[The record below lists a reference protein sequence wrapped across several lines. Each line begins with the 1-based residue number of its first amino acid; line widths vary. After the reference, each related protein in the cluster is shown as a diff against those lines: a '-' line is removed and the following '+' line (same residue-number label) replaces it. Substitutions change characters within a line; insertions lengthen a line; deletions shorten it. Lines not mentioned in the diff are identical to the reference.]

1 MAYTATRRLSKL
13 QEMGRELILLSS
25 DLMSNAGATA
35 ELDAIKK
42 VTSGR
47 RSERWPYLFI
57 LPMLAIL
64 GLVFL
69 YPLVTVFRDSF
80 YGGSVGQLT
89 YVGAANYI
97 NLLHDPVFIHA
108 ILNNLK
114 LLLTVPVTI
123 VISLAAALML
133 YENIKGWRVY
143 RVILF
148 LPYIIPATVVG
159 LSFSYLLQEK
169 GILNTVLRN
178 MSLNFMALDWI
189 GSTSL
194 SIYSIGGVIIWA
206 QLGFGVVVLTAAL
219 LSLPTEVSEAALVDG
234 ATRWQRQRY
243 VIIPQI
249 KETIQFLMV
258 LEGITAL
265 AWVFPYVYTLTKGGP
280 ANSSMVLDLYI
291 WQYGF
296 GLGAVGL
303 AAAAAVYLL
312 LLSSVL
318 IFIYS
323 RLRRSQANS

>member
-1 MAYTATRRLSKL
+1 MPEVGAAANVNAKKL
-13 QEMGRELILLSS
+13 AFR
-25 DLMSNAGATA
+25 
-35 ELDAIKK
+35 
-42 VTSGR
+42 GR
-47 RSERWPYLFI
+47 RPELWPYVFI
-57 LPMLAIL
+57 MPMVAIV

-69 YPLVTVFRDSF
+69 YPLVTVVRDSF

-89 YVGAANYI
+89 YVGTANYI
-97 NLLHDPVFIHA
+97 NLLHDPVFLHS

-123 VISLAAALML
+123 VIALAAALML
-133 YENIKGWRVY
+133 YENIKGWRIY

-159 LSFSYLLQEK
+159 LSFSYLLQGN

-178 MSLNFMALDWI
+178 LSLKFAALDWI
-189 GSTSL
+189 GSTTL
-194 SIYSIGGVIIWA
+194 SIYSIGGVLIWA
-206 QLGFGVVVLTAAL
+206 QLGFGVIVLTAAL
-219 LSLPTEVSEAALVDG
+219 LSLPVEVSEAALVDG
-234 ATRWQRQRY
+234 ASHWQRQRY

-258 LEGITAL
+258 LEAITAL

-280 ANSSMVLDLYI
+280 ANSSMVMDLYI

-318 IFIYS
+318 IVIYA
-323 RLRRSQANS
+323 RLRRRQANS

>member
-1 MAYTATRRLSKL
+1 
-13 QEMGRELILLSS
+13 
-25 DLMSNAGATA
+25 MSEAGAA
-35 ELDAIKK
+35 AK
-42 VTSGR
+42 VNARKPAFRGR
-47 RSERWPYLFI
+47 RPELWPYVFI
-57 LPMLAIL
+57 LPMVAIV

-69 YPLVTVFRDSF
+69 YPLVTVVRDSF

-89 YVGAANYI
+89 YVGTANFI
-97 NLLHDPVFIHA
+97 NLLHDPVFVHS

-123 VISLAAALML
+123 VIALAAALIL
-133 YENIKGWRVY
+133 YENIKGWRIY

-159 LSFSYLLQEK
+159 LSFSYLLQGN

-178 MSLNFMALDWI
+178 LSLKFAALDWI
-189 GSTSL
+189 GSTIL
-194 SIYSIGGVIIWA
+194 SIYSIGGVLIWA
-206 QLGFGVVVLTAAL
+206 QLGFGVIVLTASL
-219 LSLPTEVSEAALVDG
+219 LSLPVEVSEAALVDG
-234 ATRWQRQRY
+234 ATHWQRQRF

-258 LEGITAL
+258 LEAITAL

-280 ANSSMVLDLYI
+280 ANSSMVMDLYI

-323 RLRRSQANS
+323 RMRRRQANS

>member
-1 MAYTATRRLSKL
+1 MNFDLKSDAGTAAK
-13 QEMGRELILLSS
+13 
-25 DLMSNAGATA
+25 
-35 ELDAIKK
+35 LDANKLAA
-42 VTSGR
+42 SGR
-47 RSERWPYLFI
+47 RPERWPYVFI
-57 LPMLAIL
+57 LPMVAIL
-64 GLVFL
+64 GLVFV
-69 YPLVTVFRDSF
+69 YPLVTVFKDSF

-97 NLLHDPVFIHA
+97 NLIHDPVFLHA
-108 ILNNLK
+108 IANNLK
-114 LLLTVPVTI
+114 LLFTVPITI

-133 YENIKGWRVY
+133 YENIKGWRAY

-159 LSFSYLLQEK
+159 LSFSYLLQGN

-178 MSLNFMALDWI
+178 LSLNFAALDWI

-206 QLGFGVVVLTAAL
+206 QLGFGVIVLTASL

-258 LEGITAL
+258 LQAITAL
-265 AWVFPYVYTLTKGGP
+265 AWIFPYVYTLTKGGP
-280 ANSSMVLDLYI
+280 ANSSMVMDLYI

-296 GLGAVGL
+296 GLGAVGM

-318 IFIYS
+318 IFIYAKM
-323 RLRRSQANS
+323 RQRQARPL